1 MLVSWWR
8 KLAQKRMTRAA
19 LRGRRSTLRVE
30 TLEERATPA
39 LIFATG
45 SAPGLP
51 PVVTVFDAT
60 TRQQKFTITAFDAAF
75 TGGTRVAVG
84 DVNGDGT
91 PDVVAGAGAGGGP
104 QVIVFDGKTG
114 LELFNRFVFEDTFRG
129 GVAVSAGDLN
139 GDGKADV
146 VAAAGFD
153 GGPRVSAFAGDTGA
167 PFQ

>member
-8 KLAQKRMTRAA
+8 KLAHKRMTRAA

-45 SAPGLP
+45 SAPGSP

-60 TRQQKFTITAFDAAF
+60 TRQQKFTITAFDSAF

-91 PDVVAGAGAGGGP
+91 ADVIVAPGPGGGSTIN
-104 QVIVFDGKTG
+104 VYTGTDGTLLG
-114 LELFNRFVFEDTFRG
+114 SRSVGDEASR
-129 GVAVSAGDLN
+129 AG
-139 GDGKADV
+139 
-146 VAAAGFD
+146 
-153 GGPRVSAFAGDTGA
+153 
-167 PFQ
+167 